1 MHLLVRLLNYSL
13 KGTMMFVVIA
23 LIGTGW
29 AFIKP
34 FLGEKDKN
42 IFLVVIPL
50 QILANIAIIVLEET
64 APGSQGW
71 FTWVCTPCPRLSSL
85 SNLHRA
91 SWQL

>member
-1 MHLLVRLLNYSL
+1 
-13 KGTMMFVVIA
+13 MMFVVIA

-71 FTWVCTPCPRLSSL
+71 FTWVCIPFPRPGVHSRSL

>member
-1 MHLLVRLLNYSL
+1 MNRLHLRRL

-34 FLGEKDKN
+34 FLAEKDKN

-71 FTWVCTPCPRLSSL
+71 FTWVTRPVFEECTILL
-85 SNLHRA
+85 IYVNL
-91 SWQL
+91 

>member
-1 MHLLVRLLNYSL
+1 
-13 KGTMMFVVIA
+13 MMFVVIA

-71 FTWVCTPCPRLSSL
+71 FTWVSSFSLLPPPSRHISFMLTHCTV
-85 SNLHRA
+85 
-91 SWQL
+91 Q

>member
-1 MHLLVRLLNYSL
+1 
-13 KGTMMFVVIA
+13 MFIVIA

-34 FLGEKDKN
+34 FLAEKDKN

-71 FTWVCTPCPRLSSL
+71 FTWVCWKPPHHSS
-85 SNLHRA
+85 SFI
-91 SWQL
+91 